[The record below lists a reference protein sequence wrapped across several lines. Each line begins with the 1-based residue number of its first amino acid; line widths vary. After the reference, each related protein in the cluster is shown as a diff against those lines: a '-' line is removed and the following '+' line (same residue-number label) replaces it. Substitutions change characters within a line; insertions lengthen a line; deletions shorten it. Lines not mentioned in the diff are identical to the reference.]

1 VRKALEEKGI
11 PSMIYYPKPMHQQNA
26 YKSARYSDL
35 DFPISIRLSD
45 SVLSL
50 PIHTEMAKEQM
61 EYIVKSVTEII
72 G

>member
-1 VRKALEEKGI
+1 
-11 PSMIYYPKPMHQQNA
+11 SMVYYPSPMHQQKA
-26 YKSARYSDL
+26 YASPRFSDI

-61 EYIVKSVTEII
+61 EYIARSVTEII